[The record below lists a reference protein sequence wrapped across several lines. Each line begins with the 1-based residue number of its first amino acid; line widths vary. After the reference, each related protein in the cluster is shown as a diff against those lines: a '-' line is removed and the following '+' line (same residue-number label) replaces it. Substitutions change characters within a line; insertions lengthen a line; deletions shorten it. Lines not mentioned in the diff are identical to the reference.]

1 MCPLCFDVT
10 DVVLLCCDV
19 RPESIAVVLNHRDDV
34 GFAKPELSALGGSL
48 PGLWSEKL
56 GSDWLFFVRIRP
68 RVGKGK
74 MLDDRLL
81 QVSWLFIIILREK
94 SSIVFSK

>member
-1 MCPLCFDVT
+1 MT

-19 RPESIAVVLNHRDDV
+19 RPESIAVVLDHRDDV
-34 GFAKPELSALGGSL
+34 GFAKPELSALGRSL
-48 PGLWSEKL
+48 PCFWSEKL
-56 GSDWLFFVRIRP
+56 GANWLFFVRIRP

-74 MLDDRLL
+74 MLDDGLL
-81 QVSWLFIIILREK
+81 QVCWFFIIILREK